1 MKGLIVISL
10 SVLLFACTA
19 TKSVQQQPTISSISA
34 LKLLGEID
42 VPHNLQFKN
51 TTIGGLSGIDY
62 ASANN
67 LYYLICDD
75 RSSINAARLYTTKL
89 FTSNKGIDSVA
100 FVDVIFLHQQNGTVY
115 PSSKQN
121 SAKTPDPEAIR
132 YNPITKQLI
141 WTSEGERIV
150 KKNEIVLANPAI
162 TTITKDGKYIDTF
175 KLPSQLLMQ
184 AIDKGP
190 RQNGVLEGLTFTNNY
205 KQLYVNVEEPL
216 HEDGPRAMLTDTT
229 AWIRIF
235 KYDIKTKKQLKQ
247 YAYKLDPIAYP
258 ATPVDAFKINGVP
271 DILSIGDNKLLV
283 MERSFSTGRLPCTI
297 KIYEADVSGATNI
310 RNNPS
315 LQQHTK
321 FTAAAKRLILNLDSL
336 GIFTD
341 NVEGMTFGPTLPN
354 GHRTLVCV
362 ADNNFAAFEKTQFFL
377 FEIIP

>member
-1 MKGLIVISL
+1 MKGLFIISL
-10 SVLLFACTA
+10 SVLLFACKA
-19 TKSVQQQPTISSISA
+19 TKNIYQQPTLSSIST

-51 TTIGGLSGIDY
+51 TTVGGLSGIDY
-62 ASANN
+62 DSVNN

-75 RSSINAARLYTTKL
+75 RSSINAARLYTAKL
-89 FTSNKGIDSVA
+89 FTSSKGIDSIA
-100 FVDVIFLHQQNGTVY
+100 FVDVTFLQQQNGAVY
-115 PSSKQN
+115 PNSKQN

-141 WTSEGERIV
+141 WTSEGERLV
-150 KKNEIVLANPAI
+150 KATDTVLANPAI
-162 TTITKDGKYIDTF
+162 TTITTDGKYIDTF

-184 AIDKGP
+184 ALDKGP

-216 HEDGPRAMLTDTT
+216 YEDGPRAMLTDTT
-229 AWIRIF
+229 AFIRIF
-235 KYDIKTKKQLKQ
+235 KYNIASKKQLKQ
-247 YAYKLDPIAYP
+247 YAYRLDPIAYP
-258 ATPVDAFKINGVP
+258 ATPKDAFKINGVP

-297 KIYEADVSGATNI
+297 KIYEADLSGATNI
-310 RNNPS
+310 RNNTS

-321 FTAAAKRLILNLDSL
+321 FVPATKRLILNLDSL
-336 GIFTD
+336 GVFTV
-341 NVEGMTFGPTLPN
+341 NIEGMTFGPTLPN

-362 ADNNFAAFEKTQFFL
+362 ADNNFAVFEKTQFFL

>member
-1 MKGLIVISL
+1 MKGLFIISL
-10 SVLLFACTA
+10 SVLLFACKA
-19 TKSVQQQPTISSISA
+19 TKNIYQQPTLSSIST

-51 TTIGGLSGIDY
+51 TTVGGLSGIDY
-62 ASANN
+62 DSANN

-75 RSSINAARLYTTKL
+75 RSSINAARFYTAKL
-89 FTSNKGIDSVA
+89 FTSSKGIDSVS
-100 FVDVIFLHQQNGTVY
+100 FVDVTFLQQQNGVVY
-115 PSSKQN
+115 PNSKQN

-141 WTSEGERIV
+141 WTSEGERLL
-150 KKNEIVLANPAI
+150 KATDIVLANPAI
-162 TTITKDGKYIDTF
+162 TTITTDGKYIDTF

-184 AIDKGP
+184 ALDKGP

-216 HEDGPRAMLTDTT
+216 YEDGPRAMLTDTT
-229 AWIRIF
+229 AFIRIF
-235 KYDIKTKKQLKQ
+235 KYDIARKKQLKQ
-247 YAYKLDPIAYP
+247 YAYKLDPIAYS
-258 ATPVDAFKINGVP
+258 ATPTDAFKINGVP
-271 DILSIGDNKLLV
+271 DILSTGDNKLLV

-297 KIYEADVSGATNI
+297 KIYEADLSGATNI
-310 RNNPS
+310 RNNTS
-315 LQQHTK
+315 LQQHIK
-321 FTAAAKRLILNLDSL
+321 FIPATKRLILNLDSL
-336 GIFTD
+336 GVFID

-362 ADNNFAAFEKTQFFL
+362 ADNNFAVFEKTQFFL

>member
-1 MKGLIVISL
+1 MKGLIVFGL

-19 TKSVQQQPTISSISA
+19 TKNSQQQPTISSISA

-62 ASANN
+62 DSANN

-75 RSSINAARLYTTKL
+75 RSSINSARLYTAKL
-89 FTSNKGIDSVA
+89 FTSTKGIDSVA
-100 FVDVIFLHQQNGTVY
+100 FVDVTFLHQQNGTLY
-115 PSSKQN
+115 PNSKQN
-121 SAKTPDPEAIR
+121 PTKTPDPEAIR

-150 KKNEIVLANPAI
+150 KKNEIVLANPVI
-162 TTITKDGKYIDTF
+162 TTITTDGKYIDTF
-175 KLPSQLLMQ
+175 KLPSQLSMQ
-184 AIDKGP
+184 AIEKGP

-216 HEDGPRAMLTDTT
+216 FEDGPRAMLTDTT

-235 KYDIKTKKQLKQ
+235 KYDVKTKKQLKQ
-247 YAYKLDPIAYP
+247 YAYKLDPVAYP
-258 ATPVDAFKINGVP
+258 ATPADAFKINGVP

-297 KIYEADVSGATNI
+297 KIYEADVNSATNI

-315 LQQHTK
+315 LQKHTK
-321 FTAAAKRLILNLDSL
+321 FTPASKRLILNLDSL

>member
-1 MKGLIVISL
+1 MKGLIIISL

-19 TKSVQQQPTISSISA
+19 TKNSQQQPTISSIST

-42 VPHNLQFKN
+42 VPHNMQFKN

-62 ASANN
+62 DSANN

-75 RSSINAARLYTTKL
+75 RSSINAARLYTAKL
-89 FTSNKGIDSVA
+89 FTSPKGIDSVA
-100 FVDVIFLHQQNGTVY
+100 FVDVTFLQQQDGLVY

-121 SAKTPDPEAIR
+121 PAKTPDPEAIR
-132 YNPITKQLI
+132 YNPLTKQLI

-150 KKNEIVLANPAI
+150 KKNEVVLANPAI
-162 TTITKDGKYIDTF
+162 TTITTSGKYIDTF
-175 KLPSQLLMQ
+175 KLPSQLIMQ
-184 AIDKGP
+184 AVDKGP

-216 HEDGPRAMLTDTT
+216 YEDGPRAMLTDTT
-229 AWIRIF
+229 AWIRFF
-235 KYDIKTKKQLKQ
+235 KYDVKTKKQLKQ

-271 DILSIGDNKLLV
+271 DILSIGNNKLLV

-297 KIYEADVSGATNI
+297 KIYEADLSNATNI

-321 FTAAAKRLILNLDSL
+321 FTPATKRLILNLDSL

>member
-1 MKGLIVISL
+1 MKGLIVFGL

-19 TKSVQQQPTISSISA
+19 TKNSQQQPTISSISA

-62 ASANN
+62 DSANN

-75 RSSINAARLYTTKL
+75 RSSINSARLYTAKL
-89 FTSNKGIDSVA
+89 FTSTKGIDSVA
-100 FVDVIFLHQQNGTVY
+100 FVDVTFLHQQNGTLY
-115 PSSKQN
+115 PNSKQN
-121 SAKTPDPEAIR
+121 PTKTPDPEAIR

-150 KKNEIVLANPAI
+150 KKNEIVLANPVI
-162 TTITKDGKYIDTF
+162 TTITTDGKYIDTF
-175 KLPSQLLMQ
+175 KLPSQLSMQ
-184 AIDKGP
+184 AMEKGP

-216 HEDGPRAMLTDTT
+216 FEDGPRAMLTDTT

-235 KYDIKTKKQLKQ
+235 KYDVKTKKQLKQ
-247 YAYKLDPIAYP
+247 YTYKLDPVAYP
-258 ATPVDAFKINGVP
+258 ATPADAFKINGVP

-297 KIYEADVSGATNI
+297 KIYEADVNSATNI

-321 FTAAAKRLILNLDSL
+321 FTPASKRLILNLDSL

-362 ADNNFAAFEKTQFFL
+362 ADNNFAVLEKTQFFL

>member
-1 MKGLIVISL
+1 MKGLIVFSL

-19 TKSVQQQPTISSISA
+19 TKNSQQQPTISSISA

-42 VPHNLQFKN
+42 VPYNLQFKN

-62 ASANN
+62 DSANN

-75 RSSINAARLYTTKL
+75 RSSINAARLYTAKL
-89 FTSNKGIDSVA
+89 FTSPKGIDSVA
-100 FVDVIFLHQQNGTVY
+100 FVDVAFLRQQNGTVY
-115 PSSKQN
+115 PNSKQN
-121 SAKTPDPEAIR
+121 PANTPDPEAIR
-132 YNPITKQLI
+132 YNPVTKQLI
-141 WTSEGERIV
+141 WTSEGERNV
-150 KKNEIVLANPAI
+150 KVTDTVLANPAI
-162 TTITKDGKYIDTF
+162 TTIATDGKYIDTF

-184 AIDKGP
+184 AIEKGP

-258 ATPVDAFKINGVP
+258 ATPIDAFKINGVP
-271 DILSIGDNKLLV
+271 DILSIGNNKLLV

-297 KIYEADVSGATNI
+297 KIYEADISNATNI
-310 RNNPS
+310 CNNPS

-321 FTAAAKRLILNLDSL
+321 FTPATKRLILNLDSL

-362 ADNNFAAFEKTQFFL
+362 ADNNFAVFEKTQFFL

>member
-19 TKSVQQQPTISSISA
+19 SKKIQQPTVTSISS

-62 ASANN
+62 DAANN
-67 LYYLICDD
+67 LYYLISDD
-75 RSSINAARLYTTKL
+75 RSSINAARLYTAKL
-89 FTSNKGIDSVA
+89 FTSARGIDSVA
-100 FVDVIFLHQQNGTVY
+100 FVDVTFLHQQDGALY
-115 PSSKQN
+115 PNSKQN
-121 SAKTPDPEAIR
+121 PSKTPDPEAIR

-150 KKNEIVLANPAI
+150 NKKDTVLENPAI
-162 TTITKDGKYIDTF
+162 TTITSDGKYIDTF
-175 KLPSQLLMQ
+175 KLPSQLLMHSFE
-184 AIDKGP
+184 KGP
-190 RQNGVLEGLTFTNNY
+190 RQNGVLEGLTFTHNY

-216 HEDGPRAMLTDTT
+216 YEDGPRAMLSDTT

-235 KYDIKTKKQLKQ
+235 KYDIATKKQLKQ

-258 ATPVDAFKINGVP
+258 ATPVGAFKINGVP
-271 DILSIGDNKLLV
+271 DILSISNNNLLV

-297 KIYEADVSGATNI
+297 KIYEADLKRATNI

-315 LQQHTK
+315 LQQHTN
-321 FTAAAKRLILNLDSL
+321 FTPATKRLILNFDSL
-336 GIFTD
+336 GVFTD

-354 GHRTLVCV
+354 SHRTLVCV
-362 ADNNFAAFEKTQFFL
+362 ADNNFAVFEKTQFFL

>member
-19 TKSVQQQPTISSISA
+19 TKSIQQQPTISSISA

-51 TTIGGLSGIDY
+51 TTVGGLSGIDY
-62 ASANN
+62 DSANN

-75 RSSINAARLYTTKL
+75 RSSINAARLYTARL
-89 FTSNKGIDSVA
+89 FTSLKGIDSVA
-100 FVDVIFLHQQNGTVY
+100 FVDVAFLRQQDGSVY
-115 PSSKQN
+115 PNSKQN
-121 SAKTPDPEAIR
+121 PAKTPDPEAIR
-132 YNPITKQLI
+132 YNPITKQLV

-162 TTITKDGKYIDTF
+162 TTITTDGKYIDTF
-175 KLPSQLLMQ
+175 KLPSQLIIE

-190 RQNGVLEGLTFTNNY
+190 RQNGVLEGLTFANNY
-205 KQLYVNVEEPL
+205 QQLYVNVEEPL
-216 HEDGPRAMLTDTT
+216 YEDGPRAMLTDTT

-235 KYDIKTKKQLKQ
+235 KYDVKTKKQLKQ

-258 ATPVDAFKINGVP
+258 AIPADAFKINGVP
-271 DILSIGDNKLLV
+271 DILSIGNNKLLV
-283 MERSFSTGRLPCTI
+283 MERSYSTGRLPCTI
-297 KIYEADVSGATNI
+297 KIYEADLYGATNI

-321 FTAAAKRLILNLDSL
+321 FTPASKRLILNLDSL
-336 GIFTD
+336 GVFTD